1 MGNPTLPDDVFSG
14 IFPVL
19 RGIGALSLI
28 FSLIGIVFVILVLI
42 WLHNISL
49 NTYRTYKDIEEI
61 KEIFAASK
69 TEKPQ

>member
-1 MGNPTLPDDVFSG
+1 MVAVNVISFVVA
-14 IFPVL
+14 IVL
-19 RGIGALSLI
+19 A
-28 FSLIGIVFVILVLI
+28 VLAYV

-61 KEIFAASK
+61 KELLNASK